1 MYVLKAIAAAKKE
14 RIETATPSKKMSPSF
29 FGVFA
34 FSMQFDMN
42 GGAFP
47 FLRTQNVFS
56 VFARLC
62 ECRSR
67 TWLHNL
73 ARPWLTRGCVVSLRA
88 GKGDR
93 RNSWC
98 G

>member
-34 FSMQFDMN
+34 FFMQFDMN

-47 FLRTQNVFS
+47 FLRTQNAFS
-56 VFARLC
+56 FLLGYLKVDL
-62 ECRSR
+62 E
-67 TWLHNL
+67 
-73 ARPWLTRGCVVSLRA
+73 PGCITLRVL
-88 GKGDR
+88 G
-93 RNSWC
+93 
-98 G
+98 